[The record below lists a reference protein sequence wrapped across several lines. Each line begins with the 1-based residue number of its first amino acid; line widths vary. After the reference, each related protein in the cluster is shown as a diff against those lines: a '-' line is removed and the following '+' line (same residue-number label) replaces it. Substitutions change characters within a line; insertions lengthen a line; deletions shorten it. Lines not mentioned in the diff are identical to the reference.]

1 MTGQLGDKSRTRST
15 SFLFPCTNMI
25 IWKQINFKVETTN
38 WWFDAANTIANRSFI
53 FKHKYLYRLSVPLQI
68 KNYKLTARR
77 DHLPTNCLS
86 VMLDFYRLR
95 PVAELVL
102 WCSELKPC
110 IIWNKLRESD
120 ICSSCLGNRCMVTY
134 LIESLLL
141 IFINNF

>member
-38 WWFDAANTIANRSFI
+38 WWFDAANTITDRPFI
-53 FKHKYLYRLSVPLQI
+53 FKHKYLYRLIVPLQN

-77 DHLPTNCLS
+77 DPLPTDCSS
-86 VMLDFYRLR
+86 VMLEFYRLR
-95 PVAELVL
+95 SVAELVL

-120 ICSSCLGNRCMVTY
+120 IAHLVLEIDVWLRTWLNHCYSSL
-134 LIESLLL
+134 S
-141 IFINNF
+141 INF